1 VESPWLLD
9 LQRMEIPTRLVV
21 EAPTLFVKANEG
33 IDIDMGLRE
42 CHCHFNGVVAILHG
56 KIED

>member
-1 VESPWLLD
+1 
-9 LQRMEIPTRLVV
+9 MEILTRLVV